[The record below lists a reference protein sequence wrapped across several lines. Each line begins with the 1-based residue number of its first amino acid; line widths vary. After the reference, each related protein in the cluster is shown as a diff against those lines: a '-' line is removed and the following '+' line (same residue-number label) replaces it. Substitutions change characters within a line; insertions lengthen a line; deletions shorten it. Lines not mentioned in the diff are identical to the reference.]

1 MADEVDGVG
10 PHADPED
17 VIAEDMDLLADLK
30 PKQQVALQALLREHS
45 VAKVAEA
52 IGVTDRTIYNW
63 LNTPV
68 FARAY
73 RRFRRDAFVQAVGL
87 TQRYAPL
94 AVNTL
99 AKILTDTNAATHA
112 KVTAANSLL
121 RFAREGIELDDLVA
135 RVEVLEGDAS
145 EEVG

>member
-1 MADEVDGVG
+1 MADEERTPRD
-10 PHADPED
+10 DPSD
-17 VIAEDMDLLADLK
+17 VIEEDMDLLTDLS
-30 PKQQVALQALLREHS
+30 PKQQLALQALLREHS
-45 VAKVAEA
+45 VVKVAESV
-52 IGVTDRTIYNW
+52 GVTDRTIYNW
-63 LNTPV
+63 LNLPA

-99 AKILTDTNAATHA
+99 AKILTDTNAPTHA
-112 KVTAANSLL
+112 QVTAANSLL

-145 EEVG
+145 EEVL

>member
-1 MADEVDGVG
+1 MTDNMDLPPEGAD
-10 PHADPED
+10 D
-17 VIAEDMDLLADLK
+17 VIAEDMALLADLS
-30 PKQQVALQALLREHS
+30 PKQQVALQVLLREHS
-45 VAKVAEA
+45 IVKVAETV
-52 IGVTDRTIYNW
+52 GVSDRTIYYW
-63 LNTPV
+63 LNSPT

-99 AKILTDTNAATHA
+99 ARILTDANAPTHA

-135 RVEVLEGDAS
+135 RVEVLEGDV
-145 EEVG
+145 EEVDQ